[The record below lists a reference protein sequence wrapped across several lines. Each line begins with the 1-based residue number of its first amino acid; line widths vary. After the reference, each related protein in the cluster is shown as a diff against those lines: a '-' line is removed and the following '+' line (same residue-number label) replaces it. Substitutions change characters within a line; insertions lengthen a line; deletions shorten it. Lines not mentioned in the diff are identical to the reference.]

1 MVNLRFGCLMDT
13 SPTSS
18 NILQHGIV
26 KTAHRHSILSWN
38 PASSSEERMMSEFR
52 APPHTHV
59 RFFCVVQG
67 MLYALE
73 ATITFRQQ
81 AKFLVPPATRG
92 SQFSVGWFAGE
103 ATLSSSFTLHS
114 LLNTST
120 PASQSSISR
129 LSPPPFCP
137 APILIQCILEI
148 AAN

>member
-1 MVNLRFGCLMDT
+1 MANLRFGCLMDT

-18 NILQHGIV
+18 NILQRGIV

-59 RFFCVVQG
+59 RFFLCG
-67 MLYALE
+67 SRDAL
-73 ATITFRQQ
+73 RPRSDDN
-81 AKFLVPPATRG
+81 VPPASQIPGTAGRTRKPI
-92 SQFSVGWFAGE
+92 
-103 ATLSSSFTLHS
+103 LSWLVCRRSHPLLFIYVALTAQHVHS
-114 LLNTST
+114 CISI
-120 PASQSSISR
+120 SISR
-129 LSPPPFCP
+129 LSPPPFCT